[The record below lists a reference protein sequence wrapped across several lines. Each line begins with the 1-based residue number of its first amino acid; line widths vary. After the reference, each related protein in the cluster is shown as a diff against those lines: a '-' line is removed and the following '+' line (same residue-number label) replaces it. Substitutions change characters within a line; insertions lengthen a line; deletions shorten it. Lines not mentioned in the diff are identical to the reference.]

1 VSDFK
6 PTASDANKRQSQRID
21 ARIEVQIS
29 TQKEFEVCYS
39 QNISRGGIFLETH
52 ILPDPNA
59 AVELVLNL
67 KSIMPAGRDPF
78 VKLNARVVRLM
89 TIVESGQKIHKVGMQ
104 FVDITPQTQILLDQ
118 FYEELRTKA

>member
-1 VSDFK
+1 VNDFSSKPSD
-6 PTASDANKRQSQRID
+6 SNKRQFPRVD
-21 ARIEVQIS
+21 ARVEVQIS

-67 KSIMPAGRDPF
+67 KSILPTGRDPF
-78 VKLNARVVRLM
+78 VRLNARVVRLM

-118 FYEELRTKA
+118 LYEELKPKA